1 MRLAVT
7 TLILIPIPNLMN
19 RLTLNII
26 LHEMESLF
34 GPILEVWWFNLTIP
48 NKCNLTYIKE
58 ATDPKLSLLE
68 QNVTSKT
75 GLKIQFYLL

>member
-19 RLTLNII
+19 RLTLNVI

-34 GPILEVWWFNLTIP
+34 GPILEVFSY
-48 NKCNLTYIKE
+48 KG
-58 ATDPKLSLLE
+58 
-68 QNVTSKT
+68 
-75 GLKIQFYLL
+75 GLI